1 MNTFKTLDEV
11 MGPVLT
17 DIKRTREKD
26 RLENLEL
33 AVSGVESCIN
43 DMNETSQE
51 LDELWSKL
59 STVEIILERTQKRF
73 INRIATLKR
82 YIEDVKDLL

>member
-33 AVSGVESCIN
+33 AVSGIESCIN

-51 LDELWSKL
+51 L